1 MDEPTAAIER
11 ALFTLRRL
19 HARRTPSRTACGSA
33 WDNALIAV
41 LDAIDQTGERPC
53 TVSAVAKAL
62 HVDLSSVSRL
72 VAQAVE
78 AGLVERT
85 ADQTDG
91 RKAVLVLTPD
101 GQATAE
107 KVQALRRSLFT
118 QAMAGWPAHEQ
129 ATFSRLLVTFTER
142 YEAVVN
148 ADRP

>member
-1 MDEPTAAIER
+1 MDEPTTAIER

-33 WDNALIAV
+33 WDNALFGV
-41 LDAIDQTGERPC
+41 LGVIDSTPRPC

-62 HVDLSSVSRL
+62 HVDLSTVSRL

-78 AGLVERT
+78 AGLVERM
-85 ADQTDG
+85 ADQADG
-91 RKAVLVLTPD
+91 RKAVLALTPD

-107 KVQALRRSLFT
+107 KAQALRRSLFT
-118 QAMAGWPAHEQ
+118 QAMDGWPAHEQ

-148 ADRP
+148 ADLS